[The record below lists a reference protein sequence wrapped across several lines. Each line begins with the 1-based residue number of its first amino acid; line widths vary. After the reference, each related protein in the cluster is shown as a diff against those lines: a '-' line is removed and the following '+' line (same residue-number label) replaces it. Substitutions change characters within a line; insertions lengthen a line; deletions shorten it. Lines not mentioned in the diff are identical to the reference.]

1 MNICCYCCCEL
12 SALLFPIFP
21 LTFYVFFVSSEQDIH
36 RTSSPTSLRHWICQK
51 KKNAGLGIA

>member
-51 KKNAGLGIA
+51 KKKMPD